1 MMNPAE
7 LAQVPTE
14 VTAESITDLNRDAT
28 TMVEDMIQHVTSMK
42 DRLQGI
48 PGAKAERQRRD
59 ADRLLSSLHA
69 SRPGIVDLA
78 AFLQK
83 QPSAEDFR
91 FPARADVL
99 ATKAR
104 RRLEKSKYMFP
115 EPKAVL
121 DAAAVL
127 WGADDDAGCREL
139 RVRMA
144 FYLAKMNI
152 VQDGLGVSS
161 ACRRLMQA
169 AACTRTDMQLTQEQT
184 DLLASAKASLQS
196 FMYEARKHGS
206 R

>member
-7 LAQVPTE
+7 LAQVPAPA
-14 VTAESITDLNRDAT
+14 TAESVQELTRDAT
-28 TMVEDMIQHVTSMK
+28 TMVEDMIQHVSSIK
-42 DRLQGI
+42 ERLQGV
-48 PGAKAERQRRD
+48 PGGKAERQRRET
-59 ADRLLSSLHA
+59 DRLLSSLYA
-69 SRPGIVDLA
+69 SRPGVVDMS

-83 QPSAEDFR
+83 QPSSADFQ

-99 ATKAR
+99 AAEAR

-121 DAAAVL
+121 DAAATL
-127 WGADDDAGCREL
+127 WGLDTKDCAEL
-139 RVRMA
+139 RLRIA
-144 FYLAKMNI
+144 YYLSKMNI
-152 VQDGLGVSS
+152 VQDGLGVSA

-169 AACTRTDMQLTQEQT
+169 AACTRAGMTLTKEQT

-196 FMYEARKHGS
+196 FMYEARKHGG